1 MNKTTHNPEALAQ
14 IALGVA
20 ETHRN
25 RAAHTGNLE
34 DAAHARRYQAMGEA
48 LSEINRQLNPAP
60 RRVKPG
66 SQADWEAKHG

>member
-1 MNKTTHNPEALAQ
+1 MADNMPHNHEALAQ

-25 RAAHTGNLE
+25 RAARTGNLE

-48 LSEINRQLNPAP
+48 LSEINRAP
-60 RRVKPG
+60 RQVEPG